1 MPVILL
7 SIAML
12 IISIIFKLAAVFRLT
27 IPLLYVIAMN
37 TFWRSWYQVHQSL
50 SDIIFFVLLGLVVL
64 SWIISLVRKIQ
75 SIFQKRQEEKDTAF
89 FRPPGNFIGQN
100 QAKKHHQPAK
110 QLEPGIVAIDLE

>member
-27 IPLLYVIAMN
+27 IPLLYVVAMN
-37 TFWRSWYQVHQSL
+37 TFWRSWYQAHQSL
-50 SDIIFFVLLGLVVL
+50 GDIIFFVLLGLVVL

-75 SIFQKRQEEKDTAF
+75 SIFQKRQEEKTWRVLFAIVSVSSEETMCSRMSTAAM
-89 FRPPGNFIGQN
+89 PWT
-100 QAKKHHQPAK
+100 
-110 QLEPGIVAIDLE
+110 